1 MIFDDIKKLF
11 DNWNILKQKSHFDT
25 KIIGIKERDIV
36 FIKMGQNVGYE
47 QDGKGEEFLRPV
59 VIYKKFNKNMFLG
72 IPLTTKQKENIYHF
86 EFSYMNKRGIEV
98 KNSAI
103 LSQIKMYDAK
113 RVKYKV
119 GMINK
124 DDFIKLY
131 EKFVE
136 VTKPE
141 VVTPSK
147 EGEPLGDS
155 MDVILSNKS
164 K

>member
-1 MIFDDIKKLF
+1 MKAIPEL
-11 DNWNILKQKSHFDT
+11 
-25 KIIGIKERDIV
+25 IV
-36 FIKMGQNVGYE
+36 RN
-47 QDGKGEEFLRPV
+47 
-59 VIYKKFNKNMFLG
+59 NKWH
-72 IPLTTKQKENIYHF
+72 PSK
-86 EFSYMNKRGIEV
+86 
-98 KNSAI
+98 API

-131 EKFVE
+131 EKFIE

-155 MDVILSNKS
+155 IDVILSNKS